1 MRLDSVYL
9 AGVGVFLPEIVSTR
23 DAVERGLYD
32 AEVAAESG
40 WTGVA
45 VAGSLPAPDMA
56 VLAAK
61 QAMLRSGHQPSDFA
75 LLVHAC
81 NLPQGPDIWPAQ
93 SYIQLH
99 TIGGDA
105 PAMELS
111 QNCNGMLAAME
122 LSCCFLKMN
131 DAAAA
136 MVTGADNFGT
146 PLFDRYRYSAGAG
159 TNRASI
165 VGDAG
170 GAVVLS
176 KTHGFARLRAIK
188 SMSVPRLEEM
198 YRSGVPMF
206 PPEPTLGKQ
215 ADVGGR
221 LAHYREHNPEAAQAA
236 KDALQRARTII
247 GGRTLAEADVDASRI
262 TRVTHVFSGGE
273 GYIKSV
279 LAPLGI
285 DASLGMLEFGR
296 RVGHLGPCDQIV
308 GLNHLLL
315 AGEVGPGDHVLM
327 LSNGGASL
335 SCAVV
340 EIIDRPAWVA
350 GAVSGR

>member
-1 MRLDSVYL
+1 MRLDDIYL
-9 AGVGVFLPEIVSTR
+9 AGIGVFIPDIVSTR

-45 VAGSLPAPDMA
+45 VAGDLPAPDMA

-61 QAMLRSGHQPSDFA
+61 QAMSRSGHLPSDFA

-105 PAMELS
+105 PSMELG

-122 LSCCFLKMN
+122 LSCCYLKMN

-136 MVTGADNFGT
+136 MITGADNFGT
-146 PLFDRYRYSAGAG
+146 PLFDRYRYATGAG

-165 VGDAG
+165 MGDAG

-176 KTHGFARLRAIK
+176 RRGGFARLRAIK
-188 SMSVPRLEEM
+188 TMSVPRMEEM
-198 YRSGVPMF
+198 FRSGVQLF
-206 PPEPTLGKQ
+206 PPESTVGKK

-221 LAHYREHNPEAAQAA
+221 LAHYREHNPEGALAA
-236 KDALQRARTII
+236 KDALQRARTILTA
-247 GGRTLAEADVDASRI
+247 RAMAEAEIESSQI

-285 DASLGMLEFGR
+285 DVSLGMLEFGR

-308 GLNHLLL
+308 GLDHLLL
-315 AGEVGPGDHVLM
+315 TGAVGPGDHVLM
-327 LSNGGASL
+327 LSNGGVSL
-335 SCAVV
+335 SCAIV

-350 GAVSGR
+350 A